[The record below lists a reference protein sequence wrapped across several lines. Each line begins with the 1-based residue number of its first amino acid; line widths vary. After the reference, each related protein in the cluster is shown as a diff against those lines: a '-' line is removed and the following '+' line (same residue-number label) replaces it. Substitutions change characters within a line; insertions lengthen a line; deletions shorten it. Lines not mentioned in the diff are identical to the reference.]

1 MGVKLMAML
10 MYINDWR
17 RVMILALRSDRSG
30 RRYDD
35 DRRSKPRRDSAGS
48 SDGRRE
54 KRPARG

>member
-1 MGVKLMAML
+1 MAIL
-10 MYINDWR
+10 MYINDWH
-17 RVMILALRSDRSG
+17 RVMILALRSERSG